1 MAERLAIPKQNLHN
15 QLQLAELPDEVIAAF
30 AEPGDIKVRHGM
42 RLAPLIKDERYR
54 GAVLA
59 AAEVLAAEQ
68 QALRNSGTGRIEG
81 SKVFER
87 LVAASLIARP
97 KSAAKALASISS
109 ASGREIGQILSDTK
123 AKGITINVNPKGQA
137 SIDEI
142 LDALRMTL
150 ERAKFARS

>member
-1 MAERLAIPKQNLHN
+1 MAIPKQNLHN

-59 AAEVLAAEQ
+59 AAEVLAEEQ
-68 QALRNSGTGRIEG
+68 KALREAGSARIEG
-81 SKVFER
+81 SKVCER
-87 LVAASLIARP
+87 LATASLVARSKP
-97 KSAAKALASISS
+97 AAKTHPSVST

-123 AKGITINVNPKGQA
+123 AKGITINVKPKGPA

-142 LDALRMTL
+142 MAALRLTL
-150 ERAKFARS
+150 ERAKFARG